1 MYCRSLRC
9 GELEERVEQLDWERE
24 RAVLSHQEAERR
36 CVALKSEL
44 KMTAESLTKAHLC
57 IQGFVKENLRLA
69 QQLET
74 GRNAPETNF
83 VTVGTET
90 ESVTASND
98 HLPKNTA
105 ATVLIRSGV
114 HRALAKFRPALA
126 VYRGRYERVC
136 GNLAACR
143 QNCELLRQ
151 RMEELG
157 DFLQQLLDSWD
168 ANETLNLSSLRQ
180 GDNSSQFFFLL

>member
-1 MYCRSLRC
+1 MFRSLRC

-24 RAVLSHQEAERR
+24 RAVCSHQEVERR
-36 CVALKSEL
+36 CAALKSEH
-44 KMTAESLTKAHLC
+44 KVTAESLTKAHLC
-57 IQGFVKENLRLA
+57 IQGFVKENLRLT

-98 HLPKNTA
+98 HLPKNTS
-105 ATVLIRSGV
+105 ATVLVRAGV
-114 HRALAKFRPALA
+114 DRALAKFRPALA

-180 GDNSSQFFFLL
+180 GDNSS